1 MPHTATIASQLAQV
15 RQHIADAAA
24 AAGREPSSVRLLAV
38 SKTVGADAV
47 IEAVQA
53 GQTAF
58 GENYIQEGVE
68 KIQAL
73 RQWLAE
79 PAQSG
84 QAALEWHCI
93 GPIQSNKTRLVAENF
108 DWVQS
113 VDRLKIAQRLS
124 EQRPAELPPLQIC
137 LQVNIDGGANKSGV
151 SPEDALALAQRKQRN
166 AHYYDQARL
175 FARLV
180 ATHSAR
186 LPSAERLFIATGGGP
201 GIMEAANRGAH
212 EMGALTVGLNI
223 ALPHEQHPN
232 PYITPSL
239 SFKFHYF
246 ALRKMHL
253 MMRAKALVAFP
264 GGFGTLDELFEV
276 ITLVQTRKAKP
287 VPIVLFGSE
296 YWHRLFNPAV
306 MIEEGVIS
314 EQDLALF
321 SYVDEPQA
329 AWDVIRNVYG
339 LPLFG

>member
-1 MPHTATIASQLAQV
+1 MDQTEDLSENRL
-15 RQHIADAAA
+15 ADAWAELA
-24 AAGREPSSVRLLAV
+24 NHAGAGQPLRADAYRLAFADPEFLLRREARGVRFQLEMLKPDLEQTAQGIESTVVVFGSARFCSPEEADADLREAQLSGNSSALAV
-38 SKTVGADAV
+38 
-47 IEAVQA
+47 
-53 GQTAF
+53 
-58 GENYIQEGVE
+58 
-68 KIQAL
+68 
-73 RQWLAE
+73 
-79 PAQSG
+79 
-84 QAALEWHCI
+84 
-93 GPIQSNKTRLVAENF
+93 
-108 DWVQS
+108 
-113 VDRLKIAQRLS
+113 
-124 EQRPAELPPLQIC
+124 
-137 LQVNIDGGANKSGV
+137 
-151 SPEDALALAQRKQRN
+151 AQRKLRN

-180 ATHSAR
+180 ATYSATR
-186 LPSAERLFIATGGGP
+186 PLPEQLFIATGGGP

-223 ALPHEQHPN
+223 ALPNEQRPN

-246 ALRKMHL
+246 ALRKMHF

-296 YWHRLFNPAV
+296 YWNRLFNLNV
-306 MIEEGVIS
+306 MIEEGVIT

-329 AWDVIRNVYG
+329 AWDVIRNFYG
-339 LPLFG
+339 LALAN